1 MKLDAGNPNLMKAKA
16 MRVNRSAPTHVMPNI
31 LGDKNPKRYVSS
43 SGIPLLIE
51 RTPDMATP
59 PGINI
64 KTQPV
69 YVPEKRESMRRG
81 ADDHLK
87 YKSLGPT

>member
-1 MKLDAGNPNLMKAKA
+1 MIHLKNGNPNLKAKA
-16 MRVNRSAPTHVMPNI
+16 TRVNRSAPAHVAPTF
-31 LGDKNPKRYVSS
+31 LGDKNPKRYVS
-43 SGIPLLIE
+43 GGPLLME

-69 YVPEKRESMRRG
+69 YVPPKREAMRPG

-87 YKSLGPT
+87 YKSLGTV

>member
-16 MRVNRSAPTHVMPNI
+16 TRINKSAPTHVIPTF
-31 LGDKNPKRYVSS
+31 LGDKNPKRYI
-43 SGIPLLIE
+43 SGGPLLIE
-51 RTPDMATP
+51 RTSDMATP

-81 ADDHLK
+81 ADDHMK

>member
-1 MKLDAGNPNLMKAKA
+1 MKLAAGNPNLKAKA
-16 MRVNRSAPTHVMPNI
+16 TRINQSAPTHAMPTV
-31 LGDKNPKRYVSS
+31 LKDKNPKRYVS
-43 SGIPLLIE
+43 GGPLLME

-69 YVPEKRESMRRG
+69 YVPPKRESMRPG

-87 YKSLGPT
+87 YKSLGTV